1 MWPIVSLSQ
10 IYLSKSKVYGA
21 KKLLLKY
28 ISLKKVTRVN
38 VTLYYPPLATSGNY
52 TTLKVHMKTSVQR
65 IMSPH
70 CFYLDLK
77 SQLHSLVFLYF
88 PIYIN

>member
-1 MWPIVSLSQ
+1 M
-10 IYLSKSKVYGA
+10 
-21 KKLLLKY
+21 LLLTAYLWKHQA
-28 ISLKKVTRVN
+28 IAPDLNK
-38 VTLYYPPLATSGNY
+38 L
-52 TTLKVHMKTSVQR
+52 HMNTSVQR